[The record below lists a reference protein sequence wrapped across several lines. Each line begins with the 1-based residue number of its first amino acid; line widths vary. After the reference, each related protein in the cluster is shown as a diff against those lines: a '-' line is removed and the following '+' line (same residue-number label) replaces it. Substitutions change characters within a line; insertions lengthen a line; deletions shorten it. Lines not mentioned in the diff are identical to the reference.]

1 MLVKLKADFL
11 YASSWPSAVGQLC
24 TADGDTESGRG
35 AKGRRPALAQQ
46 SHLLSSHLVCSVKWL
61 LLPSRCSP
69 ASKVAR
75 KLNMPTVHAICTAYI
90 PPACLEQWFINDPF
104 GQLPFFVFL
113 WLGAILTMF
122 LHPKFSLLLGK
133 EAPMPARHIIPLF
146 RLGIPHLE
154 KLLGVWR
161 AM

>member
-90 PPACLEQWFINDPF
+90 PPACLEQWFINDPV

-133 EAPMPARHIIPLF
+133 EAPMPARHIVPLF
-146 RLGIPHLE
+146 RLGIPYLE

>member
-90 PPACLEQWFINDPF
+90 PPACLEQWFINDPV